1 MRIAVIDDERPARG
15 ELIWQL
21 RELLGDVDFAEGGL
35 FAFLF
40 ISFFLYFFGFYLI
53 NIF

>member
-21 RELLGDVDFAEGGL
+21 RELLGDVDFAERRFRRRG
-35 FAFLF
+35 ARTCRRRK
-40 ISFFLYFFGFYLI
+40 I
-53 NIF
+53 

>member
-21 RELLGDVDFAEGGL
+21 RELLGDVDFAEGDSGAAALGL
-35 FAFLF
+35 AG
-40 ISFFLYFFGFYLI
+40 S
-53 NIF
+53 